1 MTIDE
6 PSIRNASR
14 PVTARIYFTYELYPE
29 ADRMSRRYSWLGSP
43 WSDQQ
48 EQTRAAL
55 IAAARTSPS
64 TATAKPASTGSWRP
78 PGLSRG
84 AIYANFE
91 GKPGLFLAVLD
102 DRLQTQITELEGIG
116 TDLQQLGRWRRKD
129 ACRERGLTL
138 ALLQLRALV
147 LREEPL
153 RRQLVQRERKLR
165 QAFAGLLTQAAEH
178 LWHHLPTARDRH
190 RNHRPL
196 ARRRH
201 HRAAPPRSRPSRPQA
216 VEAVLATLISQLQ
229 PPA

>member
-1 MTIDE
+1 M
-6 PSIRNASR
+6 
-14 PVTARIYFTYELYPE
+14 ARITR
-29 ADRMSRRYSWLGSP
+29 A
-43 WSDQQ
+43 DQQ

-55 IAAARTSPS
+55 IRRRPRDFSEHGYGQASLDRIAEAA
-64 TATAKPASTGSWRP
+64 GF
-78 PGLSRG
+78 SRG

-116 TDLQQLGRWRRKD
+116 TDLQQLGRWRRKN
-129 ACRERGLTL
+129 ARRERGLTL
-138 ALLQLRALV
+138 ALLEFRALA

-178 LWHHLPTARDRH
+178 LGITFPLPATDIATIVLALGDGITEQHLLDPAQVD
-190 RNHRPL
+190 PKL
-196 ARRRH
+196 F
-201 HRAAPPRSRPSRPQA
+201 
-216 VEAVLATLISQLQ
+216 EAVLATLISQLQ